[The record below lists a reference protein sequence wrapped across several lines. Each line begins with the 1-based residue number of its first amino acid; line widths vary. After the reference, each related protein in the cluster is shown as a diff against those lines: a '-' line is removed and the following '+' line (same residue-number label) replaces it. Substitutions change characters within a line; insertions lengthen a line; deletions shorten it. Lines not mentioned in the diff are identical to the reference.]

1 MHRSASYALR
11 MIDGLLPPL
20 FDDISDKDLSKMSSD
35 TGELVSQINQLR
47 EKQLHGGGL
56 TDDEVRVGIR
66 LLNDLRIARAAKSS
80 KAESVNAG
88 ISLKELF

>member
-1 MHRSASYALR
+1 MKE
-11 MIDGLLPPL
+11 LPPL
-20 FDDISDKDLSKMSSD
+20 FDDISDKDLSEMSGD
-35 TGELVSQINQLR
+35 TETLVSQINQLR

>member
-1 MHRSASYALR
+1 